1 MAVATKEAPRRLGER
16 TFRFP
21 AEPRIVAT
29 GSIAGRME
37 AEGPLGAEFDETV
50 SDSLLGQ
57 ASWERA
63 ERELMRRAVEH
74 AVRKAGWTLGDVDFM
89 FGGDLLN
96 QIVSTSFAARDL
108 DIPAFGLFSAC
119 ATLTAAL
126 TLAAMAVDGGYAR
139 RALAA
144 VSSHHDT
151 AERQYRFPTEFG
163 NQRPPTAQWTATAG
177 AAFLLA
183 AEGEGPR
190 ITMATPGRVVD
201 YGLKDPFD
209 MGSAMAP
216 AAADTIAAH
225 LRDTGRD
232 PSDYDMVLTGDL
244 AAVGTPLVR
253 ELLAQRGYDIEDVH
267 EDCGLLLYDRE
278 RQDVHAGGSGAAC
291 SGATVAAHIWKRL
304 AQGDLRR
311 VLLVATGALHSPT
324 TYQQGETIP
333 CVAHAVVLEAPRAAG
348 G

>member
-1 MAVATKEAPRRLGER
+1 MQEAGRRVGER
-16 TFRFP
+16 TIRFR
-21 AEPRIVAT
+21 AEPRLVAAAAV
-29 GSIAGRME
+29 GGRME
-37 AEGPLGAEFDETV
+37 GEGPLGHEFDEV
-50 SDSLLGQ
+50 DPDSLLGQ

-63 ERELMRRAVEH
+63 ERELMRRAVAH
-74 AVRKAGWTLGDVDFM
+74 ALRKAGWSTDDVDFM

-108 DIPAFGLFSAC
+108 DIPTFGLFSAC

-139 RALAA
+139 RALVS
-144 VSSHHDT
+144 VSSHHET

-177 AAFLLA
+177 AAFLLC
-183 AEGEGPR
+183 GGGDGPR
-190 ITMATPGRVVD
+190 VTMATPGRVVD
-201 YGLKDPFD
+201 YGVKDPFD

-216 AAADTIAAH
+216 AAADTIEAH
-225 LRDTGRD
+225 LRDTGRAPD
-232 PSDYDMVLTGDL
+232 DYDMILTGDL

-253 ELLAQRGYDIEDVH
+253 ELLSQRGYRIDDVH

-291 SGATVAAHIWKRL
+291 SGSTVAAHIWKRL
-304 AQGDLRR
+304 ASGELRR

-324 TYQQGETIP
+324 TYQQGEAIP
-333 CVAHAVVLEAPRAAG
+333 CVAHAVVIEAPG
-348 G
+348 GGE